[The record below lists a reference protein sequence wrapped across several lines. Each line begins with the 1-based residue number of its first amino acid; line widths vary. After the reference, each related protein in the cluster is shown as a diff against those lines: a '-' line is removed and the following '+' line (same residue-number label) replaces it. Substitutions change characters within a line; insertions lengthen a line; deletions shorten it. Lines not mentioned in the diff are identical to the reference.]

1 MLQHIISFSTRKPWL
16 VLFLI
21 TGMALYGIFA
31 ARQLALD
38 AVPDITN
45 NQVQVVSNAPHLAAQ
60 EVEQYIT
67 APLERNLANLPGMS
81 ELRSISRYGLSVITV
96 VFEEDMPLLQARQL
110 TRELIDKTAS
120 EIPEGMGTTELM
132 PITTGLGEIYQYVLQ
147 VSPEK
152 QSEYSDL
159 ELRTIQDWL
168 VKRQLAGTPGII
180 EVSSFGG
187 RVKQYELA
195 LDPERLA
202 AFSLSVSEVFEALSE
217 NNSNSAGSYIAHRN
231 KAFYI
236 RTEGMMR
243 SKEDIEQTVI
253 TMREGVPITAAQIG
267 SVVIGSPP
275 RYGAMT
281 MDGKGEVVGG
291 ITLMLKDA
299 HAYQVLENVKERIQK
314 VQENLPEGIS
324 IYPYLDRSKLI
335 QSTIRT
341 VMINLLEGGLIVIGV
356 LVLLLGNLRAGLIV
370 GSVIPLAMLFAL
382 SLMYLFGVSANL
394 MSLGAIDFGIVVDGA
409 VITIEGILHTITA
422 VVAGHQL
429 TRKEIREV
437 IIQSGITFIRPATFG
452 VLIILVVFIPVLSLQ
467 GIEGKMFRPMAQT
480 LGFALTGALLLTMTY
495 VPAMASL
502 LIKQPSGHGQQFA
515 VRIEKY
521 LRNNYSRL
529 MHRVLNRSKMVLG
542 FALLLLGGTLF
553 LFTNLGSEFIPTL
566 EEGDMAMQ
574 MSVPPGSSLEYS
586 IANSSKAEAILKE
599 HFPEI
604 EHVVSKIGTAE
615 VPTDPM
621 GIEDAD
627 IMILLKDKK
636 EWSSA
641 ETREELTQKMKD
653 KLSVVDASFEFTQPI
668 QLRFNELIS
677 GAKTDIAVKI
687 FGDQPELLKQKA
699 EEAAEIIREIEGAG
713 DVKVEV
719 TQGLQQWV
727 VKYQRS
733 QMQRHGVSISD
744 LNQAIRAAFAGE
756 PVGVIYEEER
766 RFDLVLR
773 YSGDKRTTPDLH
785 QIFVKNHMGKII
797 PVSECAILIEQSGP
811 SQISR
816 EQSRRRIQIGINVRG
831 RDLGS
836 VVEEIQAQLKS
847 RLQLPEGYYLSYGGQ
862 YENLVRARKRLSL
875 AVPLALL
882 LIFVFLY
889 GAFQSIKQ
897 SLIIFSAIPFA
908 AIGGVWALW
917 LRDMPFSI
925 SGGIGFI
932 ALFGVA
938 VLNGI
943 VMMSHLNELM
953 KEETTD
959 MKTTIIRAASDRL
972 RPVLITALVAAL
984 GFLPMALSTGNGAE
998 VQRPLATVVIG
1009 GLISS
1014 TLLTL
1019 LLLPVIS
1026 FLSSI
1031 RQKNRSKLM
1040 VTILLLFIFI
1050 PVSQAQDT
1058 LYLGT
1063 EEAVLHALQNNRNF
1077 RISNLEIE
1085 KSQAE
1090 RKGAFSAGNSRF
1102 EFQRG
1107 QINFEGKDN
1116 YISISQELGNPLEML
1131 RKYQLTDQKTELR
1144 ASEAAMQQHLLIY
1157 KVRSVCQHFLYQ
1169 KARLQTTDSLLKRL
1183 EQAMKISVE
1192 QQKAGRISALESGL
1206 IELQYLEWQS
1216 RRITFINE
1224 LYETQTELQILL
1236 ASEQSV
1242 RITDIFTQI
1251 QHTGGPASRNRI
1263 FGDLVELQL
1272 RMMEKEKKLIRAT
1285 QAPSIE
1291 LGYFNQSLDLVP
1303 GFRGYALNLSMPV
1316 FQREIRSNYK
1326 RTEIALEQ
1334 KKLETAQTLFE
1345 HEQQLRKLY
1354 GQYEETRLRLSKMQ
1368 DPKSM
1373 FEHTDALLETGSRDV
1388 TETYLFFQQAYQFS
1402 LQQLELIHQLN
1413 QIILQI
1419 EFYVQP

>member
-1 MLQHIISFSTRKPWL
+1 MLQQIISLSTRRPWL
-16 VLFLI
+16 VLLFT
-21 TGMALYGIFA
+21 TGMALYGIYA

-45 NQVQVVSNAPHLAAQ
+45 NQVQVVTNAPNLAAQ

-96 VFEEDMPLLQARQL
+96 VFEENIPLLQARQL

-120 EIPEGMGTTELM
+120 EIPEGMGNTELM

-152 QSEYSDL
+152 QSQYSDL

-168 VKRQLAGTPGII
+168 VKRQLAGIPGII

-187 RVKQYELA
+187 RIKQYELA

-202 AFSLSVSEVFEALSE
+202 AFSLSVSEVFEALSK
-217 NNSNSAGSYIAHRN
+217 NNSNSAGSYIAHQN

-243 SKEDIEQTVI
+243 SKEDIEQTFI
-253 TMREGVPITAAQIG
+253 TTREGVPITAGQLG
-267 SVVIGSPP
+267 TVVIGSPP

-299 HAYQVLENVKERIQK
+299 HAYQVLENVKERMEK
-314 VQENLPEGIS
+314 VQDNLPEGIR

-335 QSTIRT
+335 DSTIKT
-341 VMINLLEGGLIVIGV
+341 VMTNLLEGGLIVIGV

-422 VVAGHQL
+422 IVAGHQL
-429 TRKEIREV
+429 SRKEIREV
-437 IIQSGITFIRPATFG
+437 IIQSGITFVRPATFG

-502 LIKQPSGHGQQFA
+502 LIKQPSGHGLQIA
-515 VRIEKY
+515 ERIEMF
-521 LRNNYSRL
+521 LRNNYTRL
-529 MHRVLNRSKMVLG
+529 MQGVLNRSKLVLG
-542 FALLLLGGTLF
+542 FALLLLGGTLI

-574 MSVPPGSSLEYS
+574 MSVEPGSSLEHT
-586 IANSSKAEAILKE
+586 IASSSQAEAILKAN
-599 HFPEI
+599 FPEI
-604 EHVVSKIGTAE
+604 KHVVSKIGTAE

-636 EWSSA
+636 EWTSA
-641 ETREELTQKMKD
+641 QTREELAGKMKE
-653 KLSVVDASFEFTQPI
+653 KLSEVDASFEFTQPI

-687 FGDQPELLKQKA
+687 FGDHPEILKAKA
-699 EEAAEIIREIEGAG
+699 EEAAEIIREIPGAG

-719 TQGLQQWV
+719 TQGLQQWII
-727 VKYQRS
+727 KYQRS
-733 QMQRHGVSISD
+733 EIQRHGVSIEE
-744 LNQAIRAAFAGE
+744 LNQAIRSAFSGE
-756 PVGVIYEEER
+756 PAGVIYEEEK
-766 RFDLVLR
+766 RFELVLR
-773 YSGDKRTTPDLH
+773 YAGSKRSTPDLH
-785 QIFVKNHMGKII
+785 QIFVKNQMGKMI
-797 PVSECAILIEQSGP
+797 PVSECALLREQTGP

-836 VVEEIQAQLKS
+836 VVEEIQVQLKS

-862 YENLVRARKRLSL
+862 YENLVRARKRLSI
-875 AVPLALL
+875 AVPLSLL
-882 LIFVFLY
+882 LIFIFLY
-889 GAFQSIKQ
+889 GAFQSVKQ

-959 MKTTIIRAASDRL
+959 IKTTIIRAASDRL

-1019 LLLPVIS
+1019 LLLPVIA
-1026 FLSSI
+1026 FLSQI
-1031 RQKNRSKLM
+1031 KLKNRHKL
-1040 VTILLLFIFI
+1040 TGLALLLLAAV
-1050 PVSQAQDT
+1050 PSTQAQDT
-1058 LYLGT
+1058 LHLST
-1063 EEAVLHALQNNRNF
+1063 EDAVIHALQNNRSF

-1085 KSQAE
+1085 KANAE
-1090 RKGAFSAGNSRF
+1090 RLGAVSVGNSRAG
-1102 EFQRG
+1102 FQRG

-1116 YISISQELGNPLEML
+1116 YLSISQELGNPIEML
-1131 RKYQLTDQKTELR
+1131 RKYQLAVQKTELT
-1144 ASEAAMQQHLLIY
+1144 AAEAALHQRYLIY
-1157 KVRSVCQHFLYQ
+1157 EVRSACQRLSYQ
-1169 KARLQTTDSLLKRL
+1169 KARLQTTDSLLIQL
-1183 EQAMKISVE
+1183 EHARNISTQQA
-1192 QQKAGRISALESGL
+1192 QAGRISALEYGL
-1206 IELQYLEWQS
+1206 IDLLFQEWKS
-1216 RRITFINE
+1216 KRSAEINA
-1224 LYETQTELQILL
+1224 LYNAQTDLHILL
-1236 ASEQSV
+1236 SSAQPIVLKDSFSQLQSSGS
-1242 RITDIFTQI
+1242 R
-1251 QHTGGPASRNRI
+1251 ASRNRI
-1263 FGDLVELQL
+1263 FSDLAEIQL
-1272 RMMEKEKKLIRAT
+1272 NLIEKEKKRISAT
-1285 QAPSIE
+1285 RAPSFE

-1303 GFRGYALNLSMPV
+1303 GFRGYALNLSMPL
-1316 FQREIRSNYK
+1316 FQREIRSNQK
-1326 RTEIALEQ
+1326 MTEIKLEQ
-1334 KKLETAQTLFE
+1334 RKLETAQTLFE
-1345 HEQQLRKLY
+1345 YDQQLIKLY
-1354 GQYEETRLRLSKMQ
+1354 RQYEETRMRLSSIKEPTMLLDQ
-1368 DPKSM
+1368 A
-1373 FEHTDALLETGSRDV
+1373 DALISTGSRDAA
-1388 TETYLFFQQAYQFS
+1388 ETCLFFQQAYQFS
-1402 LQQLELIHQLN
+1402 LQRLELIHQLN